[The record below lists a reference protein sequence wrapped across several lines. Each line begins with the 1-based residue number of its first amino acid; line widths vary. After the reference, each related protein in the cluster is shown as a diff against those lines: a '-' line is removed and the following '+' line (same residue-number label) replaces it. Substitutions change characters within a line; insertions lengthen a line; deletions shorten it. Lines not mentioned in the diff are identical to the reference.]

1 MLRSRLTALSSV
13 LLATL
18 AVSACTKADNG
29 AAESSQPVATVAS
42 PADTSMKPMSGMD
55 KGSMSTT
62 PAKDADQ
69 EFMRMMVDHHQ
80 GMIEMADTALAKN
93 GSEHTRMDARE
104 MLGKQT
110 QEQKKM
116 IDMLKSDYGDAKMP
130 MIMPSNAQMISELTS
145 KSGKDLDKAFKEKV
159 IAHHE
164 EAIKMIDDY
173 TPKFT
178 KPAVRTMAAKMKK
191 DQQAEIADLKS
202 ELKKM

>member
-1 MLRSRLTALSSV
+1 MFRSRLPALGSV

-18 AVSACTKADNG
+18 VVSACKNADSG
-29 AAESSQPVATVAS
+29 ATDTSQPDTSMAS
-42 PADTSMKPMSGMD
+42 PADPSMNSMSGMD
-55 KGSMSTT
+55 KGSMGTT

-69 EFMRMMVDHHQ
+69 EFIRMMVDHHQ
-80 GMIEMADTALAKN
+80 GMIDMADTALAKN

-116 IDMLKSDYGDAKMP
+116 LDMLKSDYSETKMP
-130 MIMPSNAQMISELTS
+130 MVMPSNAQMISELAS
-145 KSGKDLDKAFKEKV
+145 KSGKDLDKTFKEKV
-159 IAHHE
+159 IAHHV

>member
-1 MLRSRLTALSSV
+1 MLRIRLPAFGSL

-18 AVSACTKADNG
+18 VVSACKKADSG
-29 AAESSQPVATVAS
+29 AADTSHPVTSMAS
-42 PADTSMKPMSGMD
+42 PADTSMNSMSGMD
-55 KGSMSTT
+55 KSSMSTT

-69 EFMRMMVDHHQ
+69 EFIRMMVDHHQ
-80 GMIEMADTALAKN
+80 GLIVLADTALALN
-93 GSEHTRMDARE
+93 ASEHTRMDARE
-104 MLGKQT
+104 MSGKQRVEEK
-110 QEQKKM
+110 QM
-116 IDMLKSDYGDAKMP
+116 IDMLKNDYGETKMP
-130 MIMPSNAQMISELTS
+130 MILPSNAQFISELAS
-145 KSGKDLDKAFKEKV
+145 KTGKDLDKTFKEKV

-178 KPAVRTMAAKMKK
+178 KPAVRAMAAKMKK

>member
-1 MLRSRLTALSSV
+1 MLRSRLPALGSV

-18 AVSACTKADNG
+18 VVSACKKADSG
-29 AAESSQPVATVAS
+29 ATDTSQPVTSMAS
-42 PADTSMKPMSGMD
+42 PADTSMNAMSGMD

-69 EFMRMMVDHHQ
+69 EFIRMMVDHHQ
-80 GMIEMADTALAKN
+80 GLITLADTALALN
-93 GSEHTRMDARE
+93 PSEHTRMDARE
-104 MLGKQT
+104 MSQKQRGEEK
-110 QEQKKM
+110 QM
-116 IDMLKSDYGDAKMP
+116 IDMLKSDYGETKMP
-130 MIMPSNAQMISELTS
+130 MIMPSNAEFISDLAS
-145 KSGKDLDKAFKEKV
+145 KTGKDLDRTFKEKV

>member
-1 MLRSRLTALSSV
+1 MIRSRLPAFGSILF
-13 LLATL
+13 ATL
-18 AVSACTKADNG
+18 IVSACKKAESG
-29 AAESSQPVATVAS
+29 AADTSHAVTSMAS
-42 PADTSMKPMSGMD
+42 PADTSTKSMSGMNNAA
-55 KGSMSTT
+55 MSTA

-69 EFMRMMVDHHQ
+69 EFLRIMVDHHH
-80 GMIEMADTALAKN
+80 GLIVLADTALAMN
-93 GSEHTRMDARE
+93 PSEHTRMDARE
-104 MLGKQT
+104 MSGAQRV
-110 QEQKKM
+110 EENKM
-116 IDMLKSDYGDAKMP
+116 IDMLKSDYGETKMP
-130 MIMPSNAQMISELTS
+130 MILPSNAQFISDLAS
-145 KSGKDLDKAFKEKV
+145 KTGKDLDKAFKEKV